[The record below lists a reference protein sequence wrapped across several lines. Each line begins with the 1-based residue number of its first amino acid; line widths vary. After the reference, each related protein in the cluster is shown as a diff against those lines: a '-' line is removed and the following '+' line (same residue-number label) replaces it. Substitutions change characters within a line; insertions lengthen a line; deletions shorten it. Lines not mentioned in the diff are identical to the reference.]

1 MEIRGGGEGNEE
13 GEEKDKRRN
22 PQKGGV
28 RGGTPWPAAG
38 FTNFLKIKLIDSPIF
53 DY

>member
-1 MEIRGGGEGNEE
+1 MKKEKSRKKEEIHKRGGSG
-13 GEEKDKRRN
+13 
-22 PQKGGV
+22 
-28 RGGTPWPAAG
+28 GGTPWPAAG